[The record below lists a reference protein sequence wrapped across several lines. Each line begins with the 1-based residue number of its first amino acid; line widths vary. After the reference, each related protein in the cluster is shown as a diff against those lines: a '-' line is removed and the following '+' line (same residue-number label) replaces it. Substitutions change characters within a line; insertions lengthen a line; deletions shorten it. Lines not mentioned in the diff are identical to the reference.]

1 MGARTTIARVAPVLA
16 VALAA
21 TACSASRTVSAPVT
35 AVVESTTAP
44 APPPTATVTTPTTVA
59 PAPSTAAPDTT
70 AATTLPA
77 TAPDTARSAAPD
89 VKAAAWAVLDPA
101 TGELL
106 GGHEVD
112 TPRAVGSLMKL
123 LTAHVVMAAGEPDRI
138 VTAPERLLVSSEESA
153 IGLVPGEQL
162 PRDVLLRAMLIVSA
176 NDAAR
181 ALAVDIA
188 GSEAKL
194 AEQMTS
200 AAAELGLTGTRAANA
215 TGLDADGQHST
226 ARDMVVLGDVLMADP
241 EFARIAARTDAK
253 LHGQTFPATNDLLSI
268 YPGADGIKTGR
279 TTEAGWCILASASR
293 GGRRV
298 IVAVLGAAN
307 EAERNAAASALL
319 DWAFG

>member
-1 MGARTTIARVAPVLA
+1 
-16 VALAA
+16 
-21 TACSASRTVSAPVT
+21 
-35 AVVESTTAP
+35 
-44 APPPTATVTTPTTVA
+44 
-59 PAPSTAAPDTT
+59 
-70 AATTLPA
+70 
-77 TAPDTARSAAPD
+77 
-89 VKAAAWAVLDPA
+89 
-101 TGELL
+101 
-106 GGHEVD
+106 
-112 TPRAVGSLMKL
+112 
-123 LTAHVVMAAGEPDRI
+123 MAAGEPDRI

-194 AEQMTS
+194 AEHMTS

-226 ARDMVVLGDVLMADP
+226 ARDMVVLGDVLMADS

-279 TTEAGWCILASASR
+279 TTEGGWCILASASR